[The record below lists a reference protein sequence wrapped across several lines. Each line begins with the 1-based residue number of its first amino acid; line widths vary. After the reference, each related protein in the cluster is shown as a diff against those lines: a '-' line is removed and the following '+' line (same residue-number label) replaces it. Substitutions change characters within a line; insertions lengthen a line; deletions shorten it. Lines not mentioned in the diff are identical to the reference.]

1 MNKNKIILSDIV
13 ICGGALSGLAAA
25 LAFQKLNMNIIIIDP
40 LTIKELVKKDKRTT
54 AIAAGAGKYFLEEGV
69 WDLLKNKAEPINKI
83 NIKDGN
89 SGVELYFNYDEIKDS
104 LDEKLVSNLGY
115 VIENQYLLE
124 SINSVIG
131 LNSKRAPVKR
141 IKAKVISIEQRQ
153 ELAVI
158 KLDSGETIMAS
169 LIVAADGRNSEI
181 RKMTEI
187 DEKRKDYGQHA
198 FVCQIG
204 HKRSHQNI
212 ALEKFLPGGP
222 LAILPMT
229 KNKNSYR
236 SAVIWSDKKEVSVSR
251 FNSTK
256 DNKARI
262 IYELERHSFDW
273 LGKIDSLYSS
283 AIYPLQLIR
292 ARNVV
297 SKRFVLIG
305 DAAHGIHPIAGQGF
319 NLTIRGIKTL
329 SELCQKRAL
338 VGLDIGSEN
347 FLREY
352 EKIRETDI
360 FSLVLATHNL
370 NKLFSAKA
378 SSIRLLRRIGMS
390 TIQKSPII
398 KKIFMRY
405 AMGL

>member
-1 MNKNKIILSDIV
+1 MINDVKNTVIPIIKYKYTKYILLLVVVFISV
-13 ICGGALSGLAAA
+13 ILESFGFAMLFPL
-25 LAFQKLNMNIIIIDP
+25 FEIII
-40 LTIKELVKKDKRTT
+40 
-54 AIAAGAGKYFLEEGV
+54 G
-69 WDLLKNKAEPINKI
+69 
-83 NIKDGN
+83 
-89 SGVELYFNYDEIKDS
+89 
-104 LDEKLVSNLGY
+104 
-115 VIENQYLLE
+115 
-124 SINSVIG
+124 
-131 LNSKRAPVKR
+131 
-141 IKAKVISIEQRQ
+141 
-153 ELAVI
+153 
-158 KLDSGETIMAS
+158 GET
-169 LIVAADGRNSEI
+169 N
-181 RKMTEI
+181 
-187 DEKRKDYGQHA
+187 
-198 FVCQIG
+198 
-204 HKRSHQNI
+204 HQ
-212 ALEKFLPGGP
+212 LSKVL
-222 LAILPMT
+222 
-229 KNKNSYR
+229 
-236 SAVIWSDKKEVSVSR
+236 
-251 FNSTK
+251 
-256 DNKARI
+256 
-262 IYELERHSFDW
+262 
-273 LGKIDSLYSS
+273 
-283 AIYPLQLIR
+283 IYPLQLIR